1 MGVIARRLQDK
12 EEDWRHVYKSLLLLE
27 FMAKHGPQKV
37 GLAAYHSGFCCWSLW
52 PSLGPGQPHLLHAT
66 DAAAGGAFGQAW
78 SLDGACLSH
87 SGPLEVV
94 LPFRWGWLRSASC
107 GLKRQP
113 QVLLLEFWPQKVRC
127 AASISKAQVP
137 SVTIRDGWASPHP
150 RVLGSRGSAQLHACL
165 PALLSP

>member
-37 GLAAYHSGFCCWSLW
+37 GWAAYHSGFCCWSLW
-52 PSLGPGQPHLLHAT
+52 PSLGPGQQYLLHAT

-87 SGPLEVV
+87 SGPLEV
-94 LPFRWGWLRSASC
+94 LYCPFSGAGC
-107 GLKRQP
+107 VV
-113 QVLLLEFWPQKVRC
+113 QV
-127 AASISKAQVP
+127 AAS
-137 SVTIRDGWASPHP
+137 SVSLRCCCWSLGP
-150 RVLGSRGSAQLHACL
+150 RRCGVLQA
-165 PALLSP
+165 